1 MTHIGHPELNEADR
15 EAHVRLAVEQSAM
28 HAAHL
33 AISRWS
39 SGYCQCEAP
48 LGQPQSPQS
57 RWHAAAQSNFA
68 VWLAAGGFAQMDA
81 EPEAEAEA
89 DEPITAS
96 TVAAPAM
103 APESGWRE
111 IAMPRDSE
119 GQRNWACTA

>member
-1 MTHIGHPELNEADR
+1 MTHIDQTELNEADR

-33 AISRWS
+33 AISRWT

-48 LGQPQSPQS
+48 LGQSQSPQS

-81 EPEAEAEA
+81 EAEA
-89 DEPITAS
+89 DEPITAA
-96 TVAAPAM
+96 AAPAL

-119 GQRNWACTA
+119 GQPICACAA

>member
-1 MTHIGHPELNEADR
+1 MSHIGQPELNEADR

-68 VWLAAGGFAQMDA
+68 GWLAAGGFAQMDA
-81 EPEAEAEA
+81 EVEA
-89 DEPITAS
+89 DEPIAAAAA
-96 TVAAPAM
+96 AAPAM

-111 IAMPRDSE
+111 ISMPRDSE
-119 GQRNWACTA
+119 GQPICPCAA

>member
-1 MTHIGHPELNEADR
+1 MTHIDQPELNAADR
-15 EAHVRLAVEQSAM
+15 EAHVRLAVEQSAL

-68 VWLAAGGFAQMDA
+68 VWLAAGGFAQVDA
-81 EPEAEAEA
+81 EPEPI
-89 DEPITAS
+89 EPIAGRDATACG
-96 TVAAPAM
+96 P
-103 APESGWRE
+103 GWRE
-111 IAMPRDSE
+111 LTMPRDSE
-119 GQRNWACTA
+119 GQPSCVCAA